1 MSRQF
6 FYTLLIALSLTL
18 GAAAQ
23 NFDTGGDSMLKGQ
36 YFVREILIA
45 GQNDD
50 ANGTITSAASV
61 MGVVTFNGSGNYS
74 FSGTTA
80 STASPGT
87 STPQVFTGTYEVG
100 SNGLLGIQSLADPT
114 QTSYGGVS
122 AIGPSAFVASATEG
136 TSVDIMVAIPAGSN
150 ASAASLKGPYST
162 GFIDFLNADVTMVRE
177 ATMSLNAD
185 GAGNFGSV
193 AVSGTAAN
201 LGATP
206 TNQTVSAVTY
216 TLNSTGS
223 GMVNFGSASSAQL
236 ISGSKTLYISA
247 DGNIVIGGNPAG
259 FDLMV
264 GIRGLTAPASNATS
278 SGEYYVAAIENQL
291 TGASP
296 ANTIDG
302 FYGSLNATGQ
312 GASITHN
319 RFQTFL
325 YDVYDYTYDNTYNV
339 LSNGT
344 YNDGA
349 FYQYSLG
356 VNGQAFVATGINGLY
371 SLMVGFGA
379 PQFSASGVYLNPLG
393 VVNAASF
400 APITNPI
407 APGEV
412 ITLFGS
418 GLAASNVN
426 APSVPLPTT
435 LGNTQVTI
443 NGTAAPLYYVTPTQ
457 IAAFVP
463 QAITPYNGVNYATVQ
478 VVNNGMKSNPV
489 TVLVNYTAPGV
500 PSATAN
506 GIGPALAQHAGY
518 ALITSS
524 DPATV
529 GETIVVY
536 GVGLG
541 AVSPA
546 VGDGAPAPSNP
557 PSQNT
562 DTDYVDFSNPNDPGN
577 LLFAG
582 LTPGLAGLY
591 QMNVTIP
598 SGTSSGNVT
607 VDISTPDAYTQEA
620 TISVAGA
627 GANAQAR
634 SVVELSHQRP
644 KRAKKKSL
652 DKSVE

>member
-6 FYTLLIALSLTL
+6 FYTILIALSTAI

-23 NFDTGGDSMLKGQ
+23 NFDTSGNGMLKGQ

-45 GQNDD
+45 GQNGD

-61 MGVVTFNGSGNYS
+61 MGVVTFNGSGGYS
-74 FSGTTA
+74 FSGTAA

-87 STPQVFTGTYEVG
+87 ITMQVLTGTYEVG

-136 TSVDIMVAIPAGSN
+136 ASVDILIAIPAGSGE
-150 ASAASLKGPYST
+150 SAASLKGPYPT

-193 AVSGTAAN
+193 AVAGTAAN
-201 LGATP
+201 LGGTP
-206 TNQTVSAVTY
+206 INQTAPGVTY
-216 TLNSTGS
+216 TPGVTGS
-223 GMVNFGSASSAQL
+223 GTVNFGAASSAQL

-278 SGEYYVAAIENQL
+278 SGEYYVAALENSL

-296 ANTIDG
+296 ANAIDG

-319 RFQTFL
+319 RFQMFL
-325 YDVYDYTYDNTYNV
+325 FDVYDYTYDNTYNV
-339 LSNGT
+339 QSNGT
-344 YNDGA
+344 YGDGA

-356 VNGQAFVATGINGLY
+356 VNGQAFVATGIDGLY
-371 SLMVGFGA
+371 SLMVGFGT
-379 PQFSASGVYLNPLG
+379 PKFSGSGVYLNPIG

-418 GLAASNVN
+418 GLAASSVN
-426 APSVPLPTT
+426 ASSVPLPTT
-435 LGNTQVTI
+435 LGNTQVNI
-443 NGTAAPLYYVTPTQ
+443 NGIAAPLYYVTPTQ
-457 IAAFVP
+457 IAA
-463 QAITPYNGVNYATVQ
+463 
-478 VVNNGMKSNPV
+478 SCRRR
-489 TVLVNYTAPGV
+489 
-500 PSATAN
+500 
-506 GIGPALAQHAGY
+506 
-518 ALITSS
+518 
-524 DPATV
+524 
-529 GETIVVY
+529 
-536 GVGLG
+536 
-541 AVSPA
+541 SPPIA
-546 VGDGAPAPSNP
+546 
-557 PSQNT
+557 
-562 DTDYVDFSNPNDPGN
+562 
-577 LLFAG
+577 
-582 LTPGLAGLY
+582 
-591 QMNVTIP
+591 
-598 SGTSSGNVT
+598 
-607 VDISTPDAYTQEA
+607 E
-620 TISVAGA
+620 
-627 GANAQAR
+627 
-634 SVVELSHQRP
+634 
-644 KRAKKKSL
+644 
-652 DKSVE
+652 